1 MHEIKAIME
10 ELENAVKAEMQN
22 GIECVNTDELGK
34 VIDMIKDCSMSL
46 YYYSIYKQMKNK
58 EQYEKYGQQTMFQ
71 EQDVDIST
79 MYESSAKKND
89 FNVAKRKYTE
99 QNEVSKKMRMD
110 KLLDFLD
117 DVEHEIK
124 ETVVGMWPEEKQTL
138 KNRINKWLA
147 V

>member
-1 MHEIKAIME
+1 
-10 ELENAVKAEMQN
+10 
-22 GIECVNTDELGK
+22 
-34 VIDMIKDCSMSL
+34 
-46 YYYSIYKQMKNK
+46 
-58 EQYEKYGQQTMFQ
+58 
-71 EQDVDIST
+71 
-79 MYESSAKKND
+79 
-89 FNVAKRKYTE
+89 
-99 QNEVSKKMRMD
+99 MD